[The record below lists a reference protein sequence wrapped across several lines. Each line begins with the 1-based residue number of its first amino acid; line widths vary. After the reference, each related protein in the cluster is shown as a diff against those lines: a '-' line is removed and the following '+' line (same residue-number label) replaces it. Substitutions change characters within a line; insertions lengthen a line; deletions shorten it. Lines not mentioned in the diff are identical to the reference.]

1 MEVFLT
7 ENAFLGLLV
16 STIEVYRR
24 ECFGILLG
32 HTSPERVTVEYVVPY
47 QTARRKFQE
56 VHVDWKRSSRIE
68 EAVRTVSR
76 WECVG
81 DYHSHPMYGPVHG
94 TTKLSKTDRESFP
107 PNGLSLVTAINDCKR
122 SHRWTYVKGEILSG
136 TINGYS
142 IRIGAY
148 YKDGEVINRAALVS
162 PYAIGFTPKT
172 NGKGG
177 RNGKGG

>member
-32 HTSPERVTVEYVVPY
+32 HTSPERVTAEYVVPY

-56 VHVDWKRSSRIE
+56 VHMDWKRSSRIE

-81 DYHSHPMYGPVHG
+81 DYHSHPMYGDAHG
-94 TTKLSKTDRESFP
+94 TTKLSRTDRESLP
-107 PNGLSLVTAINDCKR
+107 PNGVSLVVAINDCRR
-122 SHRWTYVKGEILSG
+122 SHCWGYVKGGLLSG

-162 PYAIGFTPKT
+162 PYAIGFIPKT
-172 NGKGG
+172 NGKQGS
-177 RNGKGG
+177 NGKAA

>member
-1 MEVFLT
+1 MEAFLT

-56 VHVDWKRSSRIE
+56 VHIDWKRSSRIE

-76 WECVG
+76 WGCLG
-81 DYHSHPMYGPVHG
+81 DYHSHPMYGEVLG
-94 TTKLSKTDRESFP
+94 TTKLSRTDRESFP
-107 PNGLSLVTAINDCKR
+107 PNTLSLVVAINDCTR
-122 SHRWTYVKGEILSG
+122 SHRWSYVKEGTLSG

-148 YKDGEVINRAALVS
+148 YKDGEVINRAPLVC
-162 PYAIGFTPKT
+162 PYAIGFIPKT
-172 NGKGG
+172 IPRNGRSGKGG
-177 RNGKGG
+177 